1 MADDAGAG
9 GWRDGLRRV
18 LRQVGRVR
26 LLATLLFLLLGLYVA
41 RFAWEVP
48 LASDAE
54 RALYDLR
61 FQAGAERT
69 LEQDRRIVLV
79 TYNDDTLAMLGKR
92 SPLDRAMLAQA
103 LTAIDGM
110 HPRAIGIDILIDQ

>member
-1 MADDAGAG
+1 MAEETGSG
-9 GWRDGLRRV
+9 GWRASLRRV
-18 LRQVGRVR
+18 LRQVGPVR

-41 RFAWEVP
+41 RFSWEVP

-61 FQAGAERT
+61 FQAKAERT
-69 LEQDRRIVLV
+69 LEQDDRIVLV

-92 SPLDRAMLAQA
+92 SPLDRAMLARA
-103 LTAIDGM
+103 LHGDR
-110 HPRAIGIDILIDQ
+110 RA